1 MINEALEVSE
11 DELQPKKKRPIE
23 KLVDKIDGVSSQ
35 NDNLMSQD
43 DYEALKSDVLRLLR
57 RRYQKK

>member
-1 MINEALEVSE
+1 MEKVV
-11 DELQPKKKRPIE
+11 DE
-23 KLVDKIDGVSSQ
+23 IDGVSSQ